1 MTEVIGPE
9 CSFLIPLRRDKV
21 LSDGKLHTRK
31 TWEWL
36 KSELLTRFE
45 GFTFARQAYPG
56 KYIDRYVRR
65 PVADESRK
73 FFVAIPLKQL
83 DELRELFPSRLQ
95 QVQAEVDLSVCC
107 GTRRVH
113 WTRSG

>member
-9 CSFLIPLRRDKV
+9 CSFLIPLRRDK
-21 LSDGKLHTRK
+21 LLLDGKLHTRK

-83 DELRELFPSRLQ
+83 DELRELLRVACNKFKQ
-95 QVQAEVDLSVCC
+95 KWIYTVCC
-107 GTRRVH
+107 GARRVH